1 MTTIDGRDSK
11 SKRTASVIA
20 LSAAMVLSSVT
31 NLRAGYAEDWAR
43 MKDIVPRGYVCP
55 HARTAVKIDG
65 RLDDPAWKAAPW
77 TSSFVDIEGKAKP
90 RPRFRT
96 RAKML
101 WDDNY
106 FYVAAELEE
115 PHVWGTLT
123 NHDAVIF
130 RDPDFEV
137 FIDPDGDSH
146 DYYEFEM
153 NALNTGWDL
162 LLKKPYK
169 DGGPA
174 LNEWEIPGLK
184 TAVYISGTVN
194 DPNDEDEGWTVE
206 IAFPW
211 KVLGEFANRPAPP
224 SEGDQWRVNFSRVEW
239 LVDIVDGTYR
249 KVPGK
254 KEDNWVWSPQGI
266 VDMHRPEKWGYVQ
279 FTRRESARTTFVP
292 DDSAA
297 ARTLLQEIYYT
308 QQDFR
313 KKNKRWAATL
323 EELGWR
329 SNFRSRKLGP
339 PQLQLTAGGFEIIVS
354 ANNDRGETNVWHI
367 RNDAKIWSSSSSKPQ
382 VNSSPPATRP

>member
-1 MTTIDGRDSK
+1 MIPSRTTL
-11 SKRTASVIA
+11 VA
-20 LSAAMVLSSVT
+20 LVAAGSLSGNVH
-31 NLRAGYAEDWAR
+31 LRAGYAEDWAR
-43 MKDIVPRGYVCP
+43 MKDIAPRGYVCP
-55 HARTAVKIDG
+55 HTQTPVKIDG
-65 RLDDPAWKAAPW
+65 RLDDPAWKIAPW

-90 RPRFRT
+90 KPRFRT

-101 WDDNY
+101 WDDNF
-106 FYVAAELEE
+106 FYVAAEMEE

-130 RDPDFEV
+130 HDPDFEV

-146 DYYEFEM
+146 DYYEFEI

-184 TAVYISGTVN
+184 TAVYINGTLN
-194 DPNDEDEGWTVE
+194 NPSDRDNGWTLEV
-206 IAFPW
+206 AFPW
-211 KVLGEFANRPAPP
+211 KVLAQLANRPAPP
-224 SEGDQWRVNFSRVEW
+224 NEGDQWRVNFSRVEW

-279 FTRRESARTTFVP
+279 FTRRESGKTKFVP

-297 ARTLLQEIYYT
+297 ARTLLQEIYYA

-313 KKNKRWAATL
+313 KKYKRWARSL
-323 EELGWR
+323 EELVWR
-329 SNFRSRKLGP
+329 SNSRSRKLSP
-339 PQLQLTAGGFEIIVS
+339 PQLQLTTDGFEITVS
-354 ANNDRGETNVWHI
+354 ANNGNGEANVWRI
-367 RNDAKIWSSSSSKPQ
+367 RDDAKISSSSYSKPQ
-382 VNSSPPATRP
+382 FNSSPSATRP